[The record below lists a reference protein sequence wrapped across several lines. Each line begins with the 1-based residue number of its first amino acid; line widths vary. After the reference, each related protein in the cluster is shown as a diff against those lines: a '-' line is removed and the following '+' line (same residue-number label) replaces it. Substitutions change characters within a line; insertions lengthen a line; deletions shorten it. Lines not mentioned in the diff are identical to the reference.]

1 MSRGR
6 KVQREWSK
14 NRGNLYSFPSAF
26 SDEGPQG
33 AIFEDQKKQIGFR
46 ISRNI
51 IRVLFSVIVVF
62 VFFLI
67 GVWYYKKTVVHRP
80 ENKIIRSSERY
91 QKKKSYTS
99 SSNIQASKSENKKIG
114 QILKK
119 ENSEW
124 VDPSQVRVFSV
135 DEVFELMDVTKKQTL
150 TPSEI
155 IEKYGKA
162 FAGLLDYDSS
172 GKERVTFYY
181 KLSDQQGF
189 FKIIINEFEGKSRVE
204 RVYLEVTKAQAGKAN
219 KTLEEYR
226 SYLPKSG
233 QEGIGLMEAINQ
245 FGIPKNSYSNNLYEG
260 ENSYIYIL
268 YFTTDQRKITLS
280 FKKNQQGEYRL
291 ENVTAFG

>member
-1 MSRGR
+1 MCLFPHLVMNWRYQVIYDIVEGAFLYFVHQMIFTHCDR
-6 KVQREWSK
+6 QMRQRETKGVGNPETGKDGVSYSEVLK
-14 NRGNLYSFPSAF
+14 NNHSGSIMMSA
-26 SDEGPQG
+26 
-33 AIFEDQKKQIGFR
+33 DQD
-46 ISRNI
+46 
-51 IRVLFSVIVVF
+51 
-62 VFFLI
+62 
-67 GVWYYKKTVVHRP
+67 
-80 ENKIIRSSERY
+80 KI
-91 QKKKSYTS
+91 T
-99 SSNIQASKSENKKIG
+99 QASKSENKKIG
-114 QILKK
+114 YILKK

-124 VDPSQVRVFSV
+124 VDPSQVRAFSV
-135 DEVFELMDVTKKQTL
+135 DEVFELMDATKKPTI
-150 TPSEI
+150 TSSEV

-162 FAGLLDYDSS
+162 FAGLLDYNSS

-189 FKIIINEFEGKSRVE
+189 FKIVINEFEGKSRVE
-204 RVYLEVTKAQAGKAN
+204 RVYLEVTKAQAGMAN

-233 QEGIGLMEAINQ
+233 QEGIGLMEAISQ

-291 ENVTAFG
+291 ENVATSG